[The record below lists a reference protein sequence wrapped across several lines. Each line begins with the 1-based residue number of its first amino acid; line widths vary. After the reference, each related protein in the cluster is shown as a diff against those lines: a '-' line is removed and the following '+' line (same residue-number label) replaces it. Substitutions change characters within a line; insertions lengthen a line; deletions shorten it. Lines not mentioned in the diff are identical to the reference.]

1 MIRTLAALFLVASA
15 AAGHAADAE
24 AIAPFRADYQLIRNG
39 DHIGTATIE
48 LIMGKD
54 GYQFSTRS
62 EGTKGLAGFAGVR
75 IDENSTFRW
84 QDGKPE
90 TMHYRYAQKAAWK
103 RRQRS
108 VDVDHD
114 SRTVHV
120 DDGEGEVA
128 LDYAPATVDRNLV
141 VLALAADLK
150 AKREKL
156 EYRVADKRAIETHR
170 YQASGRETIE
180 TARGSFD
187 CIRIERIR
195 EKPGRTTTTWIAPAL
210 DFTPVR
216 ILQKEPDGET
226 LEMLLR

>member
-1 MIRTLAALFLVASA
+1 MIRNLVAMLLLGTA
-15 AAGHAADAE
+15 ILGHAAAAE
-24 AIAPFRADYQLIRNG
+24 PIAPFRADYQLLRNG
-39 DHIGTATIE
+39 ERIGEARIE

-54 GYQFSTRS
+54 GFQFTTRS
-62 EGTKGLAGFAGVR
+62 EGTEGLAGFAGVR

-90 TMHYRYAQKAAWK
+90 TMHYRYFQKAAWK
-103 RRQRS
+103 KKNRS
-108 VDVDHD
+108 VDVDHET
-114 SRTVHV
+114 RRITAN
-120 DDGEGEVA
+120 DGDGSAA

-150 AKREKL
+150 AKREQL

-170 YQASGRETIE
+170 YQASGRETIQ

-187 CIRIERIR
+187 CIRVERIR